1 MKGRSLG
8 FFLILVSVGLWF
20 LGGQFPGATEDQYVT
35 TARVIYTFS
44 GVIFSLGLGL
54 LIFNKIVLGP
64 WLTLNFGEHT
74 SLTIGPPGFRFSASG
89 LAQKN
94 SIQVPGTNI
103 FLFMSFMAR
112 LTIKVSLAW
121 IPYSYVQAEH
131 GYRWG
136 IGAGLLCLAILF
148 SIEAAFLKTLAPDEA
163 ALQPEKTAADQA
175 AA

>member
-20 LGGQFPGATEDQYVT
+20 LAGQYPGAAEDQYVT
-35 TARVIYTFS
+35 TARVIYTFA
-44 GVIFSLGLGL
+44 GVIFTLGLGL
-54 LIFNKIVLGP
+54 LLFNKIVLGP
-64 WLTLNFGEHT
+64 WLTLNFGESI
-74 SLTIGPPGFRFSASG
+74 SLTVGPPGFRFNASG
-89 LAQKN
+89 VPQKN
-94 SIQVPGTNI
+94 SIQIPGTQI

-112 LTIKVSLAW
+112 LTIKVSLSW
-121 IPYSYVQAEH
+121 IPYSYIQAEH

-163 ALQPEKTAADQA
+163 ALQPDKVADKDAA
-175 AA
+175 